1 MARVFFLSPSR
12 PLSFFFFGV
21 CWQCWLLVRTAY
33 QIKSL
38 SAMRHAISSF
48 LVEKRALM
56 FGNVFT
62 QKKKKREGNGGC
74 SRELNTA

>member
-1 MARVFFLSPSR
+1 
-12 PLSFFFFGV
+12 
-21 CWQCWLLVRTAY
+21 
-33 QIKSL
+33 
-38 SAMRHAISSF
+38 MRHAISSF